1 MERQNIKSSK
11 KQVEEQFLEI
21 GEDMAEAVEC
31 LVTSYPAYVKVDQ
44 LPGGELMDIMNVRQ

>member
-1 MERQNIKSSK
+1 MSHQVK